1 MLNLE
6 VLFAVTAHLLTG
18 NGNGNGNGAA
28 TGRTAQ
34 NIASTI
40 EYAAAFA
47 AAILL
52 LGLLLLII
60 RKSKTGD
67 QKIEDSEAAVRHF
80 LPL

>member
-6 VLFAVTAHLLTG
+6 LLLAITAHLLTA
-18 NGNGNGNGAA
+18 NGDDPA

-40 EYAAAFA
+40 EYTAASS

-52 LGLLLLII
+52 LALLLLII
-60 RKSKTGD
+60 QKSKRGD
-67 QKIEDSEAAVRHF
+67 QTIEDSEAAVRHF
-80 LPL
+80 LPM

>member
-1 MLNLE
+1 MLNLD
-6 VLFAVTAHLLTG
+6 LLLAVTAHLLT
-18 NGNGNGNGAA
+18 GNGNGAA

-34 NIASTI
+34 NIASNI
-40 EYAAAFA
+40 EYAAASA

-60 RKSKTGD
+60 RKSKRGD
-67 QKIEDSEAAVRHF
+67 QTIEDSEAAVRHF

>member
-6 VLFAVTAHLLTG
+6 LLFAVTAHLLTG
-18 NGNGNGNGAA
+18 NENDPA

-40 EYAAAFA
+40 EYATASA

-60 RKSKTGD
+60 RKSKKGD
-67 QKIEDSEAAVRHF
+67 QRVEDSEAAVRHF

>member
-6 VLFAVTAHLLTG
+6 LLFAVTAHLLTG
-18 NGNGNGNGAA
+18 NGAA
-28 TGRTAQ
+28 TGRAAQ

-40 EYAAAFA
+40 EYAAGSA

-60 RKSKTGD
+60 RKSKRGD
-67 QKIEDSEAAVRHF
+67 QTIEDSETAVRHF

>member
-1 MLNLE
+1 MLTLKL
-6 VLFAVTAHLLTG
+6 LFPVAAHLLTG
-18 NGNGNGNGAA
+18 NGNGSASGH
-28 TGRTAQ
+28 TVQ

-40 EYAAAFA
+40 EYAAASA

-60 RKSKTGD
+60 RKSKKRD
-67 QKIEDSEAAVRHF
+67 QTIEDSEAAVRHF